1 MMVHLNSKPIEKSN
15 LQTLETKIDT
25 LIHICKQLTEENQT
39 LRKNQTDLMS
49 ERTVLLQKNASARTR
64 IEAMITRLKSM
75 EIDI

>member
-1 MMVHLNSKPIEKSN
+1 MIPLNSKPIEKSN
-15 LQTLETKIDT
+15 LQTLETNIDT
-25 LIHICKQLTEENQT
+25 LIHICKQLTEENQA
-39 LRKNQTDLMS
+39 LRKNKADLMS